1 MRRAGTARTVKR
13 VSILLGLALAAGCS
27 TPPAPRLVVPAPA
40 PSPTPTAVPTPTPT
54 PAPRLMPLPS
64 PALNVSLAVD
74 RPSAAFPAGDWV
86 LASGERVERRR
97 GPLLF
102 VPADGGLRVTDDGAA
117 SDWPSPV
124 EIAPSNGALVAWADA
139 TYRGRLAVRSTTRG
153 TLHVINRVGL
163 EDYLKGV
170 VPAEMGPRI
179 YDEVEALK
187 AQAVAA
193 RSYAARHRGQF
204 ASEGYDLCASPRC
217 QVYSGASAE
226 SPLSTRAVEETA
238 GEVLLWKGAVAD
250 TLFTSTCGG
259 RTENAADVMA
269 GYASVDAP
277 YLASVPCFGEAPQ
290 SIESSAPAKKGTVT
304 LLGARGRALAVSF
317 GGGEGTGISQ
327 KARDAVRRRLG
338 LAAFGA
344 SRPHPLSVPAAYLEI
359 ASAAGFDTAVLSEES
374 EREGLP
380 ERWSEKAKASFAAIQ
395 RFQIGGSSA
404 LPTDRALKPE
414 EAAGIYAVLLS
425 RLGDFEDVEGRLVAR
440 DEAAITVKSAKGR
453 SSYSLSKESSVFF
466 SGGNEALTQQARH
479 SFFVGDRVRVF
490 VRDGKAL
497 GVVFPPAP
505 SAGTYDRESAWEHWT
520 RRFTAAELGAKL
532 RERDGTRT
540 AADPTGVAVT
550 ARGASGRART
560 VAVATPKGALTLTG
574 LEIRFALGLPENLFN
589 VVAGTD
595 ADGGRVFT
603 FYGRGWG
610 HGVGLC
616 QTGAFGMAL
625 AGRTYREI
633 LAHYYSGT
641 EIGPAPR
648 DAAVAGEAP

>member
-1 MRRAGTARTVKR
+1 M
-13 VSILLGLALAAGCS
+13 
-27 TPPAPRLVVPAPA
+27 PAPRLA
-40 PSPTPTAVPTPTPT
+40 
-54 PAPRLMPLPS
+54 PLPS

-86 LASGERVERRR
+86 LASGERVERHR

-102 VPADGGLRVTDDGAA
+102 VPATGGLKVTDDGVA

-124 EIAPSNGALVAWADA
+124 EIASSNGALVPWADA
-139 TYRGRLAVRSTTRG
+139 TYRGRLAVRATARD

-170 VPAEMGPRI
+170 VPAEMGPRV

-193 RSYAARHRGQF
+193 RSYAVKHRGQF
-204 ASEGYDLCASPRC
+204 AAEGYDLCATPRC
-217 QVYSGASAE
+217 QVYSGASSE
-226 SPLSTRAVEETA
+226 NPLSTRAVEETA
-238 GEVLLWKGAVAD
+238 GEVLLWKGAVANA
-250 TLFTSTCGG
+250 LFTSTCGG

-269 GYASVDAP
+269 GSLQLDTP
-277 YLASVPCFGEAPQ
+277 YLSSVACFGETPVT
-290 SIESSAPAKKGTVT
+290 IEGATPPARKGTLT

-317 GGGEGTGISQ
+317 GGGEGPRISQ
-327 KARDAVRRRLG
+327 KARDEVRRRLG
-338 LAAFGA
+338 LAALGA

-374 EREGLP
+374 ERSGLP
-380 ERWSEKAKASFAAIQ
+380 DRWSEKAKASFAVLQ
-395 RFQIGGSSA
+395 RFQLGGGSA
-404 LPTDRALKPE
+404 LPIDRALKPE

-425 RLGDFEDVEGRLVAR
+425 RLGDFEDVEGRITR
-440 DEAAITVKSAKGR
+440 SDETGIEVKSTKGR
-453 SSYSLSKESSVFF
+453 SSYSLSKESSVLFE
-466 SGGNEALTQQARH
+466 GGNEALTQVAKH
-479 SFFVGDRVRVF
+479 TFYPGDRVRVF

-497 GVVFPPAP
+497 GIVFPPAP
-505 SAGTYDRESAWEHWT
+505 SAGAYDRESAWEHWT
-520 RRFTAAELGAKL
+520 RRFTAAELGTKL
-532 RERDGTRT
+532 REREGTRG
-540 AADPTGVAVT
+540 AADPIGVAVT
-550 ARGASGRART
+550 SRGASGRART
-560 VAVATPKGALTLTG
+560 VAVATPKGTVTLTG

-625 AGRTYREI
+625 AGHTYREI
-633 LAHYYSGT
+633 LAHYYPGT
-641 EIGPAPR
+641 EVGPAP
-648 DAAVAGEAP
+648 

>member
-1 MRRAGTARTVKR
+1 VKR
-13 VSILLGLALAAGCS
+13 LSLFLGLALVAGCS
-27 TPPAPRLVVPAPA
+27 VPPAPRAVVPAPA
-40 PSPTPTAVPTPTPT
+40 PSPTPTAAPTPVPT
-54 PAPRLMPLPS
+54 PAPRLAPLPAPTLS
-64 PALNVSLAVD
+64 VSLAVD

-86 LASGERVERRR
+86 LASGERVERHR

-102 VPADGGLRVTDDGAA
+102 VPAPGGLRVTDDGVA

-124 EIAPSNGALVAWADA
+124 EIAPSNGALVPWADA
-139 TYRGRLAVRSTTRG
+139 TYRGRLAVRATARG
-153 TLHVINRVGL
+153 TIHVLNRVGL

-170 VPAEMGPRI
+170 VPAEMGPRV

-193 RSYAARHRGQF
+193 RSYAVRHRGQF
-204 ASEGYDLCASPRC
+204 AAEGYDLCATPRC
-217 QVYSGASAE
+217 QVYAGASAE
-226 SPLSTRAVEETA
+226 NPLSTRAVEETA

-250 TLFTSTCGG
+250 ALFTSTCGG

-269 GYASVDAP
+269 GYGSVDAP
-277 YLASVPCFGEAPQ
+277 YLASVACFGETPQGIDGAPGK
-290 SIESSAPAKKGTVT
+290 KKGTVT
-304 LLGARGRALAVSF
+304 LLGARGRALAASL
-317 GGGEGTGISQ
+317 GEGEGPGISQ
-327 KARDAVRRRLG
+327 KARDEVRRRLG

-359 ASAAGFDTAVLSEES
+359 VSAAGFDTAILSEES

-380 ERWSEKAKASFAAIQ
+380 EKWSEKAKASFAALQ
-395 RFQIGGSSA
+395 RFQLGGGSA
-404 LPTDRALKPE
+404 LPIDRALKPE
-414 EAAGIYAVLLS
+414 EAAGVYAVLLS
-425 RLGDFEDVEGRLVAR
+425 RLGDFEDVEGRITR
-440 DEAAITVKSAKGR
+440 SDETGIEVKSAKGR
-453 SSYSLSKESSVFF
+453 SSYSLSKDSAVLFE
-466 SGGNEALTQQARH
+466 GGNEALTQQARH
-479 SFFVGDRVRVF
+479 SFFIGDRVRVF

-497 GVVFPPAP
+497 GIVFPPAP

-532 RERDGTRT
+532 REREGTRG

-550 ARGASGRART
+550 SRGASGRART
-560 VAVATPKGALTLTG
+560 VAVATPKGTLTLTG

-633 LAHYYSGT
+633 LAHYYPGT
-641 EIGPAPR
+641 DVGAAP
-648 DAAVAGEAP
+648 